1 MARLSPGDAAPG
13 FALTDQNGKKVE
25 LTDFKGEKL
34 LVYFYPKAGT
44 SGCTKQACS
53 IRDHREDLTALG
65 VAVVG
70 ISPDTPEEQKE
81 FDDQYEL
88 GFPLLSDPDHKVAE
102 AWGAWGEK
110 SMYGRKYQ
118 GVIRS
123 SFLIDERGKIM
134 QAWYNVRPAETAP
147 KAQQALEGN

>member
-1 MARLSPGDAAPG
+1 MARLSAGDAAPG
-13 FALTDQNGKKVE
+13 FSLTDQNGKKVK
-25 LTDFKGEKL
+25 LADFRGEKL

-53 IRDHREDLTALG
+53 IRDHREDLTAFG

-70 ISPDTPEEQKE
+70 ISPDTPEEQKK

-88 GFPLLSDPDHKVAE
+88 RFPLLSDPDHKVAA

-123 SFLIDERGKIM
+123 SFLVDGKGRITH
-134 QAWYNVRPAETAP
+134 AWYNVKPADTAA
-147 KAQQALEGN
+147 KAQAALSSG